1 MGKKKY
7 NYELVKAEEK
17 NKVQLDESLM
27 LLSLF
32 LYLYNVL
39 TVSYLPSRRI
49 TLTVW

>member
-7 NYELVKAEEK
+7 NYELVKAEFEEK
-17 NKVQLDESLM
+17 NKVQLSLM

>member
-17 NKVQLDESLM
+17 NKVQLSLM